1 MLPHPDSCDHDC
13 PLPDRRSFLRE
24 AAGATLAA
32 LAALALDP
40 REAVALPMALGRAIS
55 TEGPTAT
62 YAPPAADGVTVD
74 RDNEVILV
82 RWKGSIY
89 AFALSCPHQNTAL
102 RWRDGDSQFQCPKH
116 KSRYQPDGTFIE
128 GKATRHMDRHP
139 IKRVK
144 KQLVVDKGVLLR
156 NDKQAAAWG
165 AAKVPA

>member
-1 MLPHPDSCDHDC
+1 MPLPPDSCDHDC
-13 PLPDRRSFLRE
+13 QLPDRRSFLRE

-32 LAALALDP
+32 LAALSLDP
-40 REAVALPMALGRAIS
+40 REAVALPMALGRALS

-62 YAPPAADGVTVD
+62 YAPPTADGVTVD
-74 RDNEVILV
+74 KDNEIILV

-116 KSRYQPDGTFIE
+116 KSRYQPDGTFLE
-128 GKATRHMDRHP
+128 GKATRNMDRYP

-144 KQLVVDKGVLLR
+144 KQLVVDKGVLLK
-156 NDKQAAAWG
+156 NDKQAAAWA